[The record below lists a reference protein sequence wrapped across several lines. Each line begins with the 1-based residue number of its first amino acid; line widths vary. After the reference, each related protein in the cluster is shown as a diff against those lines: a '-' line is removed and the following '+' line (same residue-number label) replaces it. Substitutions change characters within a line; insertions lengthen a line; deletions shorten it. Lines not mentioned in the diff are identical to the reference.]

1 MTTLLVC
8 GIAAAG
14 APNADAQAMQEGKTA
29 EPTGSATSSSEV
41 PQVPGM
47 SSETHGLNAGITF
60 SGVHDAA
67 TGWSTLATPA
77 LGYSFNAVFSAD
89 VSIPIYMY
97 RLAESLSSNPKPGAR
112 LVNQRGELGDTVL
125 SVHAQFAPKL
135 FDYQL
140 TAASALPTG
149 DEAYGLTSG
158 RVTFDVNNQFDH
170 AFARVTP
177 SLEIGIGDSA
187 TLANR
192 QITKNYTSLGPL
204 AHFEIGFGIPLPRGA
219 SFETDAFEE
228 LPIGDQKIYTT
239 TTRKKVTTT
248 VVTGRNVSEDNG
260 FINSLEL
267 PLTREFT
274 LSSYYTRSLRNHDD
288 TVSMGL
294 TYVLRAHQPETG
306 APDVDILF
314 R

>member
-1 MTTLLVC
+1 MATLLVC
-8 GIAAAG
+8 GMAAADAG
-14 APNADAQAMQEGKTA
+14 AQAGPEVKTA
-29 EPTGSATSSSEV
+29 EPTGAANGASEV

-67 TGWSTLATPA
+67 TGWSTVATPA

-125 SVHAQFAPKL
+125 SVHAQFVPKL

-140 TAASALPTG
+140 TVAAAFPSG

-158 RVTFDVNNQFDH
+158 RVTFDANNQFDH
-170 AFARVTP
+170 AFAHVTP
-177 SLEIGIGDSA
+177 SLEIGIGDST

-204 AHFEIGFGIPLPRGA
+204 AHFEVGAGFPLPRGA
-219 SFETDAFEE
+219 SFETDVFEE

-248 VVTGRNVSEDNG
+248 VVTGRNLSEDNG

-267 PLTREFT
+267 PLTRELT
-274 LSSYYTRSLRNHDD
+274 LASYYTRSLRNHDD
-288 TVSMGL
+288 TVSVGL
-294 TYVLRAHQPETG
+294 TYVLRPTKAEADG
-306 APDVDILF
+306 DDMDILF